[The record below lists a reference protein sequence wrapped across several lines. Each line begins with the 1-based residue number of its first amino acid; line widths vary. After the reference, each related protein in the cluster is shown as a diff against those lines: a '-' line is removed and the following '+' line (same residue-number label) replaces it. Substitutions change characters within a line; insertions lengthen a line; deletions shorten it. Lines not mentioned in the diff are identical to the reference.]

1 MSDLQSATNLKEIV
15 ASHIWFHSI
24 DLGNG
29 IVTNGI
35 NTLETMELRYQ
46 QTFSNV
52 DLLGRTVLDIGT
64 WNGGFAVEAWRRGAS
79 AVTGLDHFTWNHPY
93 FRARDT
99 FDLVSKV
106 TGANLKAIDKDL
118 DRTRLD
124 LSGIGKYDV
133 VLFLGVFYH
142 LINPLS
148 ALREVGGT
156 VGDVLILE
164 THLERFSEDRP
175 AMVFFPG
182 AELAGDPTNWWG
194 PNSAC
199 IVELL
204 KAVGFARIEISACFG
219 DTRGLFHAYRTS
231 APEPG

>member
-1 MSDLQSATNLKEIV
+1 MSHLQSASNLQEIV
-15 ASHIWFHSI
+15 ASYIWWHSI

-29 IVTNGI
+29 IVTNGV

-46 QTFSNV
+46 QTFSKI
-52 DLLGRTVLDIGT
+52 DLVGRTVLDVGT

-79 AVTGLDHFTWNHPY
+79 SVTGLDHFTWNNTY

-99 FDLVSKV
+99 FNLTSSM
-106 TGANLKAIDKDL
+106 TGASLKAIDRDL
-118 DRTRLD
+118 DDPKLD
-124 LSGIGKYDV
+124 LSDIGKFDV

-142 LINPLS
+142 LKNPLS
-148 ALREVGGT
+148 ALREVSGT
-156 VGDVLILE
+156 VKDVLALE

-182 AELAGDPTNWWG
+182 VELAGDATNWWG
-194 PNSAC
+194 PNTAC

-204 KAVGFARIEISACFG
+204 KLMGFARIEISAGFG
-219 DTRGLFHAYRTS
+219 DTRGLFHAYR
-231 APEPG
+231 A

>member
-1 MSDLQSATNLKEIV
+1 MSHLQSASNLQEIV
-15 ASHIWFHSI
+15 ASYIWWHSI

-29 IVTNGI
+29 IVTNGV

-46 QTFSNV
+46 QTFSKI
-52 DLLGRTVLDIGT
+52 DLVGRTVLDVGT

-79 AVTGLDHFTWNHPY
+79 SVTGLDHFTWNNTY

-99 FDLVSKV
+99 FNLTSSV
-106 TGANLKAIDKDL
+106 TGAGLKAIDRDL
-118 DRTRLD
+118 DDPKLD
-124 LSGIGKYDV
+124 LSDIGKFDV

-142 LINPLS
+142 LKNPLS
-148 ALREVGGT
+148 ALREVSGT
-156 VGDVLILE
+156 VKDVLVLE

-182 AELAGDPTNWWG
+182 AELAGDATNWWG
-194 PNSAC
+194 PNTAC

-204 KAVGFARIEISACFG
+204 KLMGFARIEISAGFG
-219 DTRGLFHAYRTS
+219 DTRGLFHAYR
-231 APEPG
+231 A